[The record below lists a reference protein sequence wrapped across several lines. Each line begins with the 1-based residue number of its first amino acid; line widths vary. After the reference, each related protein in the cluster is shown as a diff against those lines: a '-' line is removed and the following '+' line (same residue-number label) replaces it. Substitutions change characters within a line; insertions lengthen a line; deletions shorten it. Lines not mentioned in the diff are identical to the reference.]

1 MSTDEIK
8 IRIWLVPI
16 LLSILITGS
25 GHLVTY
31 GSLKAD
37 AGHHKEEAVN
47 ILSKINRID
56 SRLEEARDKILNHDA
71 VLPIIKEDMHSIKEE
86 VAEIKRILIQIKN
99 KR

>member
-25 GHLVTY
+25 GHLIAY
-31 GSLKAD
+31 GSFKSD
-37 AGHHKEEAVN
+37 SSHQKEETATM
-47 ILSKINRID
+47 LSKINKID
-56 SRLEEARDKILNHDA
+56 ARLDEARDKILNHDA
-71 VLPIIKEDMHSIKEE
+71 VLPIIKEDMQSIKQE

-99 KR
+99 KK